1 MSSTLSDTGDSR
13 VNTTAAGSQFAPAI
27 AELGNGF
34 VVVWQ
39 SAQASGDLEIYLQ
52 RYSDGGMPLGGEVR
66 VNSVTAGD
74 QLQATVAA
82 SADGSFAVCWASA
95 REQGDCGVYLQGFDA
110 HGARLG
116 PQTQVNTTTLLNQ
129 ERPAITALAGG
140 GYVVTW
146 WSDASSPEAAGI
158 CSRIVGADGTAMAGE
173 IRVNSATA
181 GPQSA
186 PTVTGLA
193 GGGYVI
199 AWDGPSG
206 IHAQRFD
213 SHGVAAG
220 PEARIDTVQAGAI
233 AKPVAAAL
241 AGGGYVIAW
250 HSVAMDG
257 SGLDIHAQRF
267 TADGS
272 AVGAQAIV
280 NATVSGHQTSPAITA
295 TPDGGYVFAWTS
307 TDQDGSGDGVF
318 SRRFDGN
325 GNAVHG
331 ETQVNTTTV
340 LNQSDAALAP
350 VDGGYVAVWGSQE
363 PDERHWDV
371 AGRLVHDRILPP
383 QRSVVEATDGDD
395 ILIGTW
401 DDNACVAGAGNDVY
415 FSQGGSDWFDGGTG
429 LDTFVFP
436 ESMARVTA
444 YTLENG
450 TLTVHAS
457 DEHNPR
463 TTPIILATERIEFSD
478 ALFALDTHGPSGDAP
493 AGHVWQAAALLNLAF
508 GAAPGQSAL
517 SQWTARA
524 DAAAS
529 MGALGQEMIDSFA
542 PGISSADL
550 VTHLYVSLTGHTPT
564 ADVVAGYVNQIGA
577 GKQFAT
583 QGDAFAFAANATINA
598 NEVAGFLGDV
608 QRLDPSWF

>member
-13 VNTTAAGSQFAPAI
+13 VNTTVAGSQFAPAI

-39 SAQASGDLEIYLQ
+39 SLQASGECDIYLQ
-52 RYSDGGMPLGGEVR
+52 RYSDGGMPLGGEVL

-82 SADGSFAVCWASA
+82 GIDGSFAVCWASA
-95 REQGDCGVYLQGFDA
+95 RERGDHGVYLQSFDA
-110 HGARLG
+110 SGARLG
-116 PQTQVNTTTLLNQ
+116 SETQVNTTTLLNQ
-129 ERPAITALAGG
+129 ERPAITGLAGG

-158 CSRIVGADGTAMAGE
+158 YSRIIGADGTATAGE
-173 IRVNSATA
+173 VRVNTASA

-186 PTVTGLA
+186 PAATGLA
-193 GGGYVI
+193 DGGYVI

-220 PEARIDTVQAGAI
+220 PEARIDTVQGGAI

-241 AGGGYVIAW
+241 ASGGYVIAW
-250 HSVAMDG
+250 HSVAVDG
-257 SGLDIHAQRF
+257 NGLDIHAQQF
-267 TADGS
+267 AADGS
-272 AVGAQAIV
+272 AVGAQSIV
-280 NATVSGHQTSPAITA
+280 NTTVPGQQTSPAITA
-295 TPDGGYVFAWTS
+295 TPDGGYVIAWTS
-307 TDQDGSGDGVF
+307 TDQDGSGDGIF
-318 SRRFDGN
+318 SRRFDSN
-325 GNAVHG
+325 GNAVG
-331 ETQVNTTTV
+331 TEAQVNTATA

-350 VDGGYVAVWGSQE
+350 TGGGYIAVWGSQE
-363 PDERHWDV
+363 PGERDWDV
-371 AGRLVHDRILPP
+371 SGRVVHDNALPP

-401 DDNACVAGAGNDVY
+401 DDNACVAGAGNDIY
-415 FSQGGSDWFDGGTG
+415 YSQGGSDWFDGGSG

-457 DEHNPR
+457 DAHNPQ
-463 TTPIILATERIEFSD
+463 TTPIILGTERIEFSD

-529 MGALGQEMIDSFA
+529 MGALGQEMINTFA
-542 PGISSADL
+542 PGISSANL
-550 VTHLYVSLTGHTPT
+550 VTHLYVSLTGQTPS
-564 ADVVAGYVNQIGA
+564 AEVVAGYVNQIGA
-577 GKQFAT
+577 GRQFAT
-583 QGDAFAFAANATINA
+583 QGDAFAFAANAAVNA